1 MSNITVD
8 YGMAKRDARFL
19 TPEAQAEI
27 RLRVME
33 ALREGMNQTEA
44 ARIFGVSRW
53 SVVQWA
59 KVQRSSGAAALAAKR
74 RGRRAGEAGKLSTKQ
89 CERMRALV
97 VGKMPEQLKLP
108 FYLWT
113 RAAVRELIKR
123 QCAVSLSLTAVGG
136 YLRRWGLSVQ
146 RPVRRAYERNDEAV
160 ALWLAEVYP
169 QIAVRAK
176 RERARIYWGDETGL
190 RSDDVRGRGFA
201 PIGQPTV
208 VKVPGRRFGCNVI
221 SALTNKGEMSFMV
234 FEGRFQ
240 AEQFIGF
247 CERLIKQSGVKAF
260 LIVDAHSVH
269 RCTKVRDWLQP
280 RQAQIELF
288 FLPGYAPELNPD
300 ELLNG
305 DIKRAVSQ
313 ARPRD
318 RDAMKTATRKWLH
331 RRQKQPRILA
341 NLFHA
346 PHVRYAAA

>member
-1 MSNITVD
+1 
-8 YGMAKRDARFL
+8 MARRDARFL
-19 TPEAQAEI
+19 SPEAQAEI
-27 RLRVME
+27 RLRVLG
-33 ALREGMNQTEA
+33 ALQDGMSQTQA
-44 ARIFGVSRW
+44 AQTFGVSRW

-59 KVQRSSGAAALAAKR
+59 KAHRHAGEAALAAKR
-74 RGRRAGEAGKLSTKQ
+74 RGRRAGDAGKLSAKQ
-89 CERMRALV
+89 GERIRALV
-97 VGKMPEQLKLP
+97 VGKMPEQLKLA

-123 QCAVSLSLTAVGG
+123 ECGVSLSLSAVGG
-136 YLRRWGLSVQ
+136 YLKRWGLSPQ
-146 RPVRRAYERNDEAV
+146 RPVKRAYERNDEAV

-169 QIAVRAK
+169 KIAARAK
-176 RERARIYWGDETGL
+176 REKARVYWGDETGL
-190 RSDDVRGRGFA
+190 RSDDVRGRSFA
-201 PIGQPTV
+201 PTGQPAV

-247 CERLIKQSGVKAF
+247 CERLVKQSPTKAF
-260 LIVDAHSVH
+260 LIVDGHSVH
-269 RCTKVRDWLQP
+269 RCRKVQDWLEP
-280 RQAQIELF
+280 RRQQIELF

-313 ARPRD
+313 VRPRD
-318 RDAMKTATRKWLH
+318 RQAMKAATRKWLH
-331 RRQKQPRILA
+331 RRQKQPAILA
-341 NLFHA
+341 SLFGA

>member
-1 MSNITVD
+1 MNVD
-8 YGMAKRDARFL
+8 LDMAKRDARFL
-19 TPEAQAEI
+19 SPEAQAEI
-27 RLRVME
+27 RVRVMD
-33 ALREGMNQTEA
+33 ALQDGMSQTRA
-44 ARIFGVSRW
+44 AQVFGVSRW
-53 SVVQWA
+53 SIVQWA
-59 KVQRSSGAAALAAKR
+59 KVHRGSGMQALAAKR
-74 RGRRAGEAGKLSTKQ
+74 RGRRVGEAGKLSAKQ

-113 RAAVRELIKR
+113 RAAVRELIR
-123 QCAVSLSLTAVGG
+123 QQCAVRLSLTAVGG
-136 YLRRWGLSVQ
+136 YLKRWGLSVQ
-146 RPVRRAYERNDEAV
+146 RPVRRAYERNDEAI

-169 QIAVRAK
+169 QIAARAK

-247 CERLIKQSGVKAF
+247 CERLIKQSPAKAF
-260 LIVDAHSVH
+260 LIVDSHSVH
-269 RCTKVRDWLQP
+269 RSRKVRDWLEP

-318 RDAMKTATRKWLH
+318 RDAMQTATRKWLH
-331 RRQKQPRILA
+331 RRQKQPTVLA

>member
-1 MSNITVD
+1 
-8 YGMAKRDARFL
+8 MAKRDARFL
-19 TPEAQAEI
+19 SPEAQAEI
-27 RLRVME
+27 RLRVVD
-33 ALREGMNQTEA
+33 ALQDGMSQSQA
-44 ARIFGVSRW
+44 AHVFGVSRW

-59 KVQRSSGAAALAAKR
+59 KVQRSAGARALAAKQ
-74 RGRRAGEAGKLSTKQ
+74 RGRRSGEAGKLSAKQ
-89 CERMRALV
+89 GERMRALV
-97 VGKMPEQLKLP
+97 VGRMPEQLKLP

-113 RAAVRELIKR
+113 RAAARELIKR
-123 QCAVSLSLTAVGG
+123 QCAVSLSLSAVGG
-136 YLRRWGLSVQ
+136 YLRRWGLSAQ

-169 QIAVRAK
+169 QIAARAK

-247 CERLIKQSGVKAF
+247 CERLIKQSTSSKAF
-260 LIVDAHSVH
+260 LIVDGHSVH
-269 RCTKVRDWLQP
+269 RSRKVRDWLEP
-280 RQAQIELF
+280 RHAQIELF

-318 RDAMKTATRKWLH
+318 RQAMKSATRKWLH
-331 RRQKQPRILA
+331 RRQKQPAVLA

>member
-1 MSNITVD
+1 
-8 YGMAKRDARFL
+8 MAKRDARFL
-19 TPEAQAEI
+19 SPEAQAEI
-27 RLRVME
+27 RMRVTE
-33 ALREGMNQTEA
+33 ALQDGMSQTQA
-44 ARIFGVSRW
+44 AQIFGVSRW

-59 KVQRSSGAAALAAKR
+59 KVHRSAGARALGAKQ
-74 RGRRAGEAGKLSTKQ
+74 RGRRSGEAGKLSAKQ
-89 CERMRALV
+89 SQRMRALV

-136 YLRRWGLSVQ
+136 YLKRWGLSVQ

-169 QIAVRAK
+169 QIAERAK

-247 CERLIKQSGVKAF
+247 CERLIKQSPAKAF
-260 LIVDAHSVH
+260 LIVDSHSVH
-269 RCTKVRDWLQP
+269 RARKVRDWLEL
-280 RQAQIELF
+280 RHAQIELF

-318 RDAMKTATRKWLH
+318 RQAMKSATRKWLH
-331 RRQKQPRILA
+331 RRQKQPAVLA
-341 NLFHA
+341 NLFLA

>member
-1 MSNITVD
+1 
-8 YGMAKRDARFL
+8 MAKRDARFL
-19 TPEAQAEI
+19 SPDAQAEI
-27 RLRVME
+27 RLRVVE
-33 ALREGMNQTEA
+33 ALRDGMTQTEA
-44 ARIFGVSRW
+44 AKTFGVSRW

-59 KVQRSSGAAALAAKR
+59 KAERCGGEPALAPKR
-74 RGRRAGEAGKLSTKQ
+74 RGRRTGEAGKLSAKQ
-89 CERMRALV
+89 GERMRALV

-123 QCAVSLSLTAVGG
+123 EYAVSLSLTAVGG
-136 YLRRWGLSVQ
+136 YLKRWGLSAQ
-146 RPVRRAYERNDEAV
+146 RPVKRAYERNDEAV

-169 QIAVRAK
+169 KIASRAK
-176 RERARIYWGDETGL
+176 REKARVYWGDETGL
-190 RSDDVRGRGFA
+190 RSDDVRGRSFA
-201 PIGQPTV
+201 PTGQPAV

-247 CERLIKQSGVKAF
+247 CERLIKQSKTKAF
-260 LIVDAHSVH
+260 LIDGHSVH
-269 RCTKVRDWLQP
+269 RCRKVRDWLEP
-280 RQAQIELF
+280 RAHQIELF

-313 ARPRD
+313 VRPRD
-318 RDAMKTATRKWLH
+318 RQAMKAATRKWLH
-331 RRQKQPRILA
+331 RRQKQPAILA
-341 NLFHA
+341 NLFGA
-346 PHVRYAAA
+346 PHVRYAAV